1 MTDTFASHAELLAR
15 IDTSVYPVPND
26 TTKLRRDAS
35 ELIDFVSQG
44 RAQVAFDSD
53 DATLKAL
60 LSDATCDQVEYWLEV
75 GPEHDVVGLVGSLTS
90 GRWSVSKVTPALGPR
105 ALRTLKR
112 AGLFWSGVGA
122 I

>member
-1 MTDTFASHAELLAR
+1 MTDTFATHDELVAR
-15 IDTSVYPVPND
+15 VD
-26 TTKLRRDAS
+26 TTVYSVPADSARLRRNAS
-35 ELIDFVSQG
+35 ELIDYVSQG
-44 RAQVAFDSD
+44 RAQVAFDSN

-60 LSDATCDQVEYWLEV
+60 LSAATCDQVEYWLEV
-75 GPEHDVVGLVGSLTS
+75 GEEHDVVGLVGALTS